1 MSPKTNLTPTQA
13 KKAYLVHGSRLSVRK
28 LPLCLLLI
36 CFLFP
41 YLNPTTYMNPRQM
54 FINTLNK
61 VKALGVD
68 TYKNPTLGDKYNKF
82 SPELRTMIEAMANQ
96 ESVNG
101 KFREKVGDQRDGSNS
116 YGLLHMGQDAV
127 NEFNKRK
134 KEFGYE
140 GRDLTAKEL
149 KNDDEMQKF
158 IQASRIDRDMK
169 VNGRDLLTATQFIQ
183 NPGEAN
189 YGTSTLNKYK
199 KTGKAVQDVINLYPN
214 ATQPI

>member
-1 MSPKTNLTPTQA
+1 MNI
-13 KKAYLVHGSRLSVRK
+13 
-28 LPLCLLLI
+28 LLI
-36 CFLFP
+36 VLLSYF
-41 YLNPTTYMNPRQM
+41 NPTPSMNPRQM

-68 TYKNPTLGDKYNKF
+68 TYKNPTMEDKYNKF

-101 KFREKVGDQRDGSNS
+101 QFREKVGDQRDGSNS

-169 VNGRDLLTATQFIQ
+169 VNGRDLYGATRFVQ
-183 NPGEAN
+183 NQGDPN
-189 YGTSTLNKYK
+189 YATTTMNKYK
-199 KTGKAVQDVINLYPN
+199 KTGKAVSDVIKMYPN